1 MSVLLT
7 NQIWLKP
14 EFKLGLSY
22 LLLFCFIILIDS
34 LQEAVAGTVLSSLAS
49 PAHILSQQM
58 GLPQAVLA
66 AQAPG
71 IITGPSTMMCGNV
84 SAWC

>member
-1 MSVLLT
+1 M
-7 NQIWLKP
+7 
-14 EFKLGLSY
+14 LG
-22 LLLFCFIILIDS
+22 
-34 LQEAVAGTVLSSLAS
+34 SLAS

-71 IITGPSTMMCGNV
+71 IITGLQKSEIEDYFFTAFMDAFGIVYLAFFDDQELPLQKPY
-84 SAWC
+84 

>member
-1 MSVLLT
+1 MH
-7 NQIWLKP
+7 
-14 EFKLGLSY
+14 
-22 LLLFCFIILIDS
+22 
-34 LQEAVAGTVLSSLAS
+34 LQEAVAGATVLGSLAS

-71 IITGPSTMMCGNV
+71 IITGLKKSMN
-84 SAWC
+84 SDI